1 MTTTHRTANASRTGL
16 IRRPTKAE
24 RLGHALVLAEAR
36 RLADGGHTP
45 DDRVTSSNIALTE
58 ETATPLAAAI
68 VATLDRHH
76 IDTGD
81 LVIRAAVGTLAVEAA
96 RHIEPGHAAAGRP
109 WRQGST
115 AIAACAN
122 ALYAADVNLYT
133 VGTERALQSLADAV
147 AARTLAD
154 QPAAPAA
161 AVPAP
166 RPAASAEAGTVDAA
180 DLLTGRST
188 AERTKSTIMNTTALG
203 VAASL
208 VAAVVYGAGLLDAR
222 PAPVLAAGIGAVVLA
237 LVAVAVLIIAVFP
250 RPGTA
255 TPASADEL
263 KAAAEHQAGDPAA
276 RADAAAA
283 EGAAL
288 LRVNAAKARLIR
300 VAMFVLLAAAATAA
314 AAVLIETL

>member
-1 MTTTHRTANASRTGL
+1 MTTTRASNAPRPGL

-45 DDRVTSSNIALTE
+45 DDKVTSGNVAWTE
-58 ETATPLAAAI
+58 ERATPLAAAI
-68 VATLDRHH
+68 VAILERHH

-81 LVIRAAVGTLAVEAA
+81 IVIRAAAGTLAVEAA
-96 RHIEPGHAAAGRP
+96 RHIEPGHAAEGRP
-109 WRQGST
+109 WLQGST

-122 ALYAADVNLYT
+122 ALYAADVNLNNI
-133 VGTERALQSLADAV
+133 GTERALQSLADAV

-154 QPAAPAA
+154 QPAAPDPSG
-161 AVPAP
+161 PAP
-166 RPAASAEAGTVDAA
+166 TAGPAEAGTVDAA

-208 VAAVVYGAGLLDAR
+208 VAAVVYGAGLLADR
-222 PAPVLAAGIGAVVLA
+222 PAPVLAAGIAAVVLA
-237 LVAVAVLIIAVFP
+237 LGAVAVLIVAVFP

-255 TPASADEL
+255 KPASADEL
-263 KAAAEHQAGDPAA
+263 KAAAEHQAADPAA

-288 LRVNAAKARLIR
+288 LRINAAKAGLIR
-300 VAMFVLLAAAATAA
+300 VAMFVLLAAACAAA